1 MQKRDPEATR
11 LALLEAAEAVFLEK
25 GFGQAALSD
34 ISRQA
39 GLTKSLIHHYFGSKE
54 NLWREVKQRRFE
66 EYDRKQMEMLK
77 NAEPTS
83 DLLLNSV
90 KLYFRFLKDNP
101 EMVRIL
107 AWMFLERDMED
118 CLKKDQD
125 LIEAGLDQIRAGQ
138 AAGFLRQDVDARFIL
153 FVFLLLA
160 QAWFQN
166 REHFVRDFGTQGLPE
181 DLDDVYLEEMLKI
194 FAEGVLPRK

>member
-11 LALLEAAEAVFLEK
+11 QALLEAAEDVFLEK
-25 GFGQAALSD
+25 GFGQAALSE
-34 ISRQA
+34 IARHA
-39 GLTKSLIHHYFGSKE
+39 GMTKSLIHHYFGSKE

-66 EYDRKQMEMLK
+66 AYDRQQMDILR

-90 KLYFRFLKDNP
+90 KLYFRFLKNNP
-101 EMVRIL
+101 EMIRIL

-118 CLKKDQD
+118 CLKKDQE

-138 AAGFLRQDVDARFIL
+138 EANFLRRDVDARFIL
-153 FVFLLLA
+153 FVFLLLS
-160 QAWFQN
+160 QSWFQN
-166 REHFVRDFGTQGLPE
+166 KEHFIHDFGTDGLPE
-181 DLDDVYLEEMLKI
+181 DLDEVYLEQMLKI
-194 FAEGVLPRK
+194 FMEGVLPK

>member
-11 LALLEAAEAVFLEK
+11 QALLEAAEDIFLEK
-25 GFGQAALSD
+25 GFGQTALSE
-34 ISRQA
+34 IARHA
-39 GLTKSLIHHYFGSKE
+39 GMTKSLIHHYFGSKE

-66 EYDRKQMEMLK
+66 EYDQQQMDMLR
-77 NAEPTS
+77 NAAPTS

-90 KLYFRFLKDNP
+90 KLYFRFLKGNP

-118 CLKKDQD
+118 CMKKDQD
-125 LIEAGLDQIRAGQ
+125 LIQAGLDQFRAGQ
-138 AAGFLRQDVDARFIL
+138 EAGFLRSDVDARFML
-153 FVFLLLA
+153 FVFLLLS

-166 REHFVRDFGTQGLPE
+166 KEHFIHDFGTDGLPE
-181 DLDDVYLEEMLKI
+181 DLDEVYLDEMLKI
-194 FAEGVLPRK
+194 FMEGVLPK